1 MRTQS
6 NPISTDRSFVRL
18 SQVRWH
24 VASTHPQLAAFISG
38 DKGVGSAL
46 DQVLPLR
53 RLLAP
58 PQIFV
63 RLLEKMRPLLN
74 MHEYTNEDNE
84 KLVNAQLIWYSNLIL
99 STSHCRGDKILLD
112 YGVLNPCW
120 LIFMVWN
127 ANEIKIT
134 KKLPNMEICY
144 LIYVCNAVCF
154 IFNKFCQCVNVVG

>member
-1 MRTQS
+1 
-6 NPISTDRSFVRL
+6 VRL

-24 VASTHPQLAAFISG
+24 VAGTHPQLAAFISG

-46 DQVLPLR
+46 DQVLSLR

-84 KLVNAQLIWYSNLIL
+84 KLVNAQLI
-99 STSHCRGDKILLD
+99 
-112 YGVLNPCW
+112 
-120 LIFMVWN
+120 
-127 ANEIKIT
+127 
-134 KKLPNMEICY
+134 
-144 LIYVCNAVCF
+144 
-154 IFNKFCQCVNVVG
+154 